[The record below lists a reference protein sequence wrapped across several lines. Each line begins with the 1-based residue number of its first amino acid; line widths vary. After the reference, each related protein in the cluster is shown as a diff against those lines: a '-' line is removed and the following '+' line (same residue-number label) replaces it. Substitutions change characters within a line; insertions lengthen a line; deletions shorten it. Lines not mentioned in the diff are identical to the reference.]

1 MKIKST
7 VVIDKLEGK
16 TVILDTENNIFVELN
31 DIGGAVI
38 DYIKNNE
45 GCKMDSIIN
54 YVKKEY
60 DVLDNDVEEDLT
72 DFIQGLFQERILEE

>member
-31 DIGGAVI
+31 DIGGAVL
-38 DYIKNNE
+38 DYIKNNQSCE
-45 GCKMDSIIN
+45 MDSIIN
-54 YVKKEY
+54 YIKKEY
-60 DVLDNDVEEDLT
+60 DVQDNDVEDDLT
-72 DFIQGLFQERILEE
+72 EFIQGLFQERILEE

>member
-31 DIGGAVI
+31 DIGGTVL

-45 GCKMDSIIN
+45 GCEMDSIIN

-60 DVLDNDVEEDLT
+60 DVQDIDVKDDMSE
-72 DFIQGLFQERILEE
+72 FIQGLFQERILEE